1 MIKKNDVLLI
11 GAILVLALI
20 AILVISLTKADGSKV
35 VITVDSEIYQTLD
48 LNTDQTVTIEGN
60 DGRLNVVEIKDGT
73 VKMSQ
78 ADCPDKLCVNHRD
91 IHYNHETIVCLPNKV
106 VLEIMDGEASELD
119 MIAN

>member
-78 ADCPDKLCVNHRD
+78 ADCPDKLCVKNRN

>member
-20 AILVISLTKADGSKV
+20 AILVINLTKADGSKV

>member
-48 LNTDQTVTIEGN
+48 LNTDQTVTIVGN

>member
-1 MIKKNDVLLI
+1 ML
-11 GAILVLALI
+11 
-20 AILVISLTKADGSKV
+20 
-35 VITVDSEIYQTLD
+35 EI
-48 LNTDQTVTIEGN
+48 
-60 DGRLNVVEIKDGT
+60 IKDGT

-78 ADCPDKLCVNHRD
+78 ADCPDKLCVKNRN